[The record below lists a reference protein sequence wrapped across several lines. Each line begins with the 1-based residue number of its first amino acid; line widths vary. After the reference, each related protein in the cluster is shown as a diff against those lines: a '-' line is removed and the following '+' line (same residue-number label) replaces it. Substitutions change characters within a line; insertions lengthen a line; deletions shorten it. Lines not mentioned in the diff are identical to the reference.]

1 MLSNLRDKKMNVE
14 KKVDSLEAPEDVV
27 APLPQLLLRHVLHL
41 PVLLQDVHPVV
52 GSRSLLIS

>member
-1 MLSNLRDKKMNVE
+1 MLSNLRDKNMLVE